1 MSYNVD
7 TAEIIRGELRMRME
21 SYRAWLVRDN
31 ELPEMHPFHFEE
43 SVLVEHLD
51 EGRKFVFE
59 DFWWGGVGSG
69 ARYYEILP
77 LIAADLEGD
86 ADVLFTWEGGD
97 SHTVVRFKDGKAVE
111 HEAVF
116 AAGGVTKA
124 L

>member
-7 TAEIIRGELRMRME
+7 TASIIRGELRMRYE
-21 SYRAWLVRDN
+21 NYLAWRERDE
-31 ELPEMHPFHFEE
+31 ELPEMHPFHVEE
-43 SVLVEHLD
+43 SVAVEHLD
-51 EGRKFVFE
+51 ENRRFVFE
-59 DFWWGGVGSG
+59 DFWWGGMSSG
-69 ARYYEILP
+69 RLYEEMLR

-97 SHTVVRFKDGKAVE
+97 AHTVIRFKDGKAVE

-116 AAGGVTKA
+116 TAGKAKKA